1 MRYQYRDGRLHVD
14 GTDLAEIAQAIGTPC
29 YAYSRDAIETRW
41 KAYQAG
47 FGARAHRICYSVKA
61 NDNLSII
68 KLLNRLG
75 SGFDIVSGGE
85 LERVLAAGGEAQNVV
100 FSGVGKS
107 RDEIDRAVEAGVG
120 CINVE
125 SRAELE
131 RIALAAKKHDQIVAI
146 AIRVNP
152 DVDAETH
159 PYIATGL
166 KENKFGVP
174 IAEARKLYHA
184 SAEDPWL
191 KPVGIASHIGSQL
204 VAVEPVVDAV
214 QQLVTLAEELRA
226 ANIELEHIDVGG
238 GLGIRYRD
246 ERPPEIGAFLEAIC
260 THIPSDF
267 QVIVEPGRSLIG
279 EAGMLLTR
287 VEYLKSTGVKNFVIV
302 DAAMNDLIRPA
313 LYGAWHEVL
322 PVSERNAGAGSAVC
336 DIVGPVCETGDWLAR
351 GREMLAIPGE
361 LLVITAVGAY
371 GFAMS
376 SNYNARPHLPEVLVE
391 AGGFRVIRARESIA
405 AMLDNERNCLIP

>member
-14 GTDLAEIAQAIGTPC
+14 GTDLGEIAATVGTPC

-41 KAYQAG
+41 KAYEAG
-47 FGARAHRICYSVKA
+47 FGTRAHRICYSVKA
-61 NDNLSII
+61 NGNLSII
-68 KLLNRLG
+68 KLLSGLG

-85 LERVLAAGGEAQNVV
+85 LERVLAAGAKAQNVV

-107 RDEIDRAVEAGVG
+107 RDEIDRAIEAGVG

-125 SRAELE
+125 SRVELE
-131 RIALAAKKHDQIVAI
+131 RIALAAKNYDRIVAI

-152 DVDAETH
+152 NVDAETH

-166 KENKFGVP
+166 KESKFGVP
-174 IAEARKLYHA
+174 IAEARDLYHA

-204 VAVEPVVDAV
+204 VAIEPVVGAV
-214 QQLVTLAEELRA
+214 QELVTLAEELRA

-246 ERPPEIGAFLEAIC
+246 ERPPEIGAFVDAIC
-260 THIPSDF
+260 AHIPADF
-267 QVIVEPGRSLIG
+267 QVIVEPGRSLVG

-287 VEYLKSTGVKNFVIV
+287 VEYLKSTGVKNYVIV

-313 LYGAWHEVL
+313 LYDAWHEVL
-322 PVSERNAGAGSAVC
+322 PVSEREAGAGTTVC

-351 GREMLAIPGE
+351 GREMHAVPGE

-371 GFAMS
+371 GFVMS
-376 SNYNARPHLPEVLVE
+376 SNYNARPHPPEVLVE
-391 AGGFRVIRARESIA
+391 SGGFSVIRGRESVA
-405 AMLDNERNCLIP
+405 EMLDNERSCLIP